1 MLHTALALQ
10 ALLGAGVDRHDP
22 YVQCAAAYMAR
33 CQVRETEG
41 EELSPRRQMDC
52 GGFCETPPTANARPN
67 GSATCAAVTGLLAA
81 GIEAD
86 DNRIQAAVRWLERHY
101 TFDFHPGA
109 AERNAG
115 LYRYYFE
122 FARAMTRL
130 GKHQLVDRQGV
141 SHDWRAELSERLIQ
155 QQRSD
160 GSWRNPGESP
170 YLSEGHS
177 FIVTSYALRTLSQVL
192 TGLEDEPTPAI
203 PRQPR
208 RSLPM
213 VHSVR
218 TGPI

>member
-1 MLHTALALQ
+1 
-10 ALLGAGVDRHDP
+10 
-22 YVQCAAAYMAR
+22 MAR
-33 CQVRETEG
+33 CQ
-41 EELSPRRQMDC
+41 LQNPSPKNFRR
-52 GGFCETPPTANARPN
+52 GRWIAAASARLLRRPTRGPTAAPPEP
-67 GSATCAAVTGLLAA
+67 AVTGLLAA
-81 GIEAD
+81 GVEAD
-86 DNRIQAAVRWLERHY
+86 DVRIQAAVGWLERHY
-101 TFDFHPGA
+101 TLDFHPGA
-109 AERNAG
+109 AERTAG

-130 GKHQLVDRQGV
+130 GKDELLDRQGV

-192 TGLEDEPTPAI
+192 SGLEDEPTPVI

-208 RSLPM
+208 RSLP
-213 VHSVR
+213 
-218 TGPI
+218 